1 MGMLLLVS
9 PPGYGKTT
17 LIEYVADRMGLVFMK
32 INGPAIGHEITS
44 TDPSEAKNAGARQE
58 LEKLNLALEMA
69 DNVML
74 YLDDIQHCNPEFL
87 QKFISLADGQRKI
100 EGIYNGISKTYD
112 MRSKRFCLVMAG
124 NPYTE
129 SGDKFQIPDMLANRA
144 DIYNLGDISGTQTDL
159 FELSL
164 IENAITSNPYL
175 TRLTQPAY
183 QNLYQLYDAIQNQ
196 TPDPTIEGN
205 FTAQEIADFR
215 AVLEKIIQIR
225 QVVLQVNSQYI
236 QSAAMEDDYR
246 TEPAFK
252 LQGSYRD
259 MSKLVTKVQPILSEA
274 EVQAL
279 ILEHYQNESQT
290 LTTGAEANLLKL
302 KEMMAL
308 LTETEA
314 TRWHHIQETFQK
326 NKRLKGLG
334 ENDRMAQIA
343 ALLAEFSDGLK
354 GIQEVLKRS

>member
-1 MGMLLLVS
+1 
-9 PPGYGKTT
+9 
-17 LIEYVADRMGLVFMK
+17 
-32 INGPAIGHEITS
+32 
-44 TDPSEAKNAGARQE
+44 
-58 LEKLNLALEMA
+58 
-69 DNVML
+69 
-74 YLDDIQHCNPEFL
+74 
-87 QKFISLADGQRKI
+87 
-100 EGIYNGISKTYD
+100 
-112 MRSKRFCLVMAG
+112 
-124 NPYTE
+124 
-129 SGDKFQIPDMLANRA
+129 
-144 DIYNLGDISGTQTDL
+144 
-159 FELSL
+159 
-164 IENAITSNPYL
+164 
-175 TRLTQPAY
+175 
-183 QNLYQLYDAIQNQ
+183 
-196 TPDPTIEGN
+196 
-205 FTAQEIADFR
+205 
-215 AVLEKIIQIR
+215 
-225 QVVLQVNSQYI
+225 
-236 QSAAMEDDYR
+236 MEDDYR